1 MVFLFFFVF
10 FHKQNQ
16 RQPEMTQLQWLT
28 NSDRCTTDKEK
39 NKQNRTENCPGAL
52 CFFSFLVPD
61 RTHRR
66 RTASLCRTARHRC
79 SAFFL
84 WERIREKS
92 SSSRSPPLSSSSHKT
107 THGSHPERRFPFS
120 LFKAEACSLLN
131 SPLFSFSTVA
141 REGGE
146 EGCSQVECVRK
157 AFFTLILFLILN
169 VKVPRISISWFWD
182 HQWIASVEK
191 Q

>member
-1 MVFLFFFVF
+1 MVFLFFFCF
-10 FHKQNQ
+10 FPNKTKDNQ
-16 RQPEMTQLQWLT
+16 RWPNYSDWRIPIVVLQT
-28 NSDRCTTDKEK
+28 KRKT
-39 NKQNRTENCPGAL
+39 NRTEQRTVWCSL
-52 CFFSFLVPD
+52 LFLFFGSWPYSSP
-61 RTHRR
+61 THCVFMSNS
-66 RTASLCRTARHRC
+66 TSPLFGLFSLR
-79 SAFFL
+79 
-84 WERIREKS
+84 ERIREKS

-157 AFFTLILFLILN
+157 AFFL
-169 VKVPRISISWFWD
+169 WFYF
-182 HQWIASVEK
+182 
-191 Q
+191 